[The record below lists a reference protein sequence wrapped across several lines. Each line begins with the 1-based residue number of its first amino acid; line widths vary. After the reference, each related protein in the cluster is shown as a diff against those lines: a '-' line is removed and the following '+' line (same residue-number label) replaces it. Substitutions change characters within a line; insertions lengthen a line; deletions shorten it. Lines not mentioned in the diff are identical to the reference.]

1 MCTSSD
7 NLNISLNWII
17 LPRVPYEFWKNYA
30 QINIS
35 WLFAIH
41 IMSHFIL
48 TQIIKCRFIFIYILY
63 AKYSYKSTGLLLI
76 WISTRFYVRIW
87 HVNLVVPTDSV
98 WKVTKGKID
107 IFWCVDMKLD
117 RITCTKHVLI
127 VLIGTFY
134 MCYVKPK
141 LRQFSNSALVRR
153 GQKVKNGGYWYCRI
167 CIDSPIVT

>member
-87 HVNLVVPTDSV
+87 HVNLVVPTDYV

-107 IFWCVDMKLD
+107 ILWCVDMKLD
-117 RITCTKHVLI
+117 RITCTKYVLMVSLFFTCAMWSQI
-127 VLIGTFY
+127 RASFQIQYWCGEDRML
-134 MCYVKPK
+134 
-141 LRQFSNSALVRR
+141 
-153 GQKVKNGGYWYCRI
+153 KNGGYCYRRMCV
-167 CIDSPIVT
+167 DPPIVT